1 MGTGDDSS
9 DLQHESR
16 GEIEGAKAARGRSGQ
31 VSGHEFVTEV
41 TRAHG
46 LVKAA
51 REALSGAEAGRA
63 EQVLAEVQ
71 RVLARVRVR
80 SLPDDES

>member
-41 TRAHG
+41 TRVQA

-51 REALSGAEAGRA
+51 REALIGAEVARA

-71 RVLARVRVR
+71 RVLARLRAR
-80 SLPDDES
+80 PQHDRES